1 MGKLTARKVE
11 TAKSGKYGD
20 GDGLQLA
27 VSPSGAKKWVLRFL
41 WQGRPREMGLGSY
54 PEVGHAEARERA
66 LKGRRLARNGV
77 DPIAAR
83 KGKGVPTFG
92 DLADQVARDL
102 ADGFRNDKHKA
113 QWAMTL
119 KVYAAPLREKAVD
132 GITTEDVLAVLHPI
146 WREKPETA
154 SRLRGRVERV
164 LNAAKAK
171 GYRTGENPAA
181 WRGHLEN
188 LLSKQSRLSRGHHA
202 AMRYQDLPDFISKV
216 GKREAVAALALE
228 FAILTAARSGEVLGA
243 RWPEIDL
250 DAKVWTIPA
259 GRMKAAREHRVP
271 LSEPALAIL
280 TKLSEAKVS
289 DYVFPGQRAGRPL
302 SVMALEMVLRRMG
315 IENATV
321 HGFRSA
327 FRDWAGN
334 ETHFPREL
342 AEHALAHVIGDK
354 AEQAYRRSDAL
365 ARRRELMTAWANF
378 CERGAGNHVVAFQA
392 AGVRP

>member
-11 TAKSGKYGD
+11 TAKPGKYGD

-54 PEVGHAEARERA
+54 PEVGLAEARERA
-66 LKGRRLARNGV
+66 LKGRRLARSGV

-92 DLADQVARDL
+92 ELADQVARDL

-132 GITTEDVLAVLHPI
+132 SITTEDVLAVLHPI

-181 WRGHLEN
+181 WRGHLDN
-188 LLSKQSRLSRGHHA
+188 LLPKPSRLSRGHHA
-202 AMRYQDLPDFISKV
+202 AMRYQDLPAFVAKV
-216 GKREAVAALALE
+216 GEREAVAALALE

-243 RWPEIDL
+243 RWSEIDL

-259 GRMKAAREHRVP
+259 ARMKAAREHRVP

-315 IENATV
+315 IEDATV

-365 ARRRELMTAWANF
+365 ARRCELMTAWANF
-378 CERGAGNHVVAFQA
+378 CERGAGDHVLAFRRQA
-392 AGVRP
+392 